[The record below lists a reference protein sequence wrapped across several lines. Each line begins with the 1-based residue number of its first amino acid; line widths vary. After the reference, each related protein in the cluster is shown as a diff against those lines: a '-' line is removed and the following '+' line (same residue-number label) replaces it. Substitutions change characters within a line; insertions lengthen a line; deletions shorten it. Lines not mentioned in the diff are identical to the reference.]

1 MTAHTFSETLNSLW
15 HGLMG
20 LVLMLLAMN
29 APKGPPSAPS
39 AQLAFP
45 FMAEQKASPRPKWKR
60 LYPYASLP
68 KAKRKG
74 GAI

>member
-1 MTAHTFSETLNSLW
+1 MTAHTLSETLNSLW

-29 APKGPPSAPS
+29 APKGPPSAP
-39 AQLAFP
+39 P
-45 FMAEQKASPRPKWKR
+45 FMAEQKAPPHPPWKR
-60 LYPYASLP
+60 LYPYASIP
-68 KAKRKG
+68 KVKRKG